1 MITGR
6 ENMQYLVYLS
16 KTPEE
21 AAKKKEAAKKVKKA
35 EVEAAAAAAAEKA
48 RLNQLLASAVDK
60 VSVDDHSRARARYC
74 NP

>member
-21 AAKKKEAAKKVKKA
+21 AAKKKGKDKGKKDNGKQWGKW
-35 EVEAAAAAAAEKA
+35 
-48 RLNQLLASAVDK
+48 
-60 VSVDDHSRARARYC
+60 Y
-74 NP
+74 